1 MKRTRFNAAC
11 CGLMEKAKGIIRRKM
26 IENALK
32 SNELNVESELYNIND
47 QKNHLVKIL
56 AICKSEDL
64 KRHLQEMAD
73 LIQKEKELKA
83 SKDLSPEIL
92 AILDEEIEV
101 EEK

>member
-1 MKRTRFNAAC
+1 MKKTRFAAAC
-11 CGLMEKAKGIIRRKM
+11 NGFVEKAKGMVRRRM
-26 IENALK
+26 IDNALK
-32 SNELNVESELYNIND
+32 SNELNVESELYNINE
-47 QKNHLVKIL
+47 QKNQLVKTL
-56 AICKSEDL
+56 VNCKSEDL
-64 KRHLQEMAD
+64 KKHLQEIAD

>member
-11 CGLMEKAKGIIRRKM
+11 CGLIKKAKGIIRRKM

-56 AICKSEDL
+56 ATCKSEDL
-64 KRHLQEMAD
+64 KRYLQDMAD
-73 LIQKEKELKA
+73 LIQREKELKA
-83 SKDLSPEIL
+83 SKKLSSEII
-92 AILDEEIEV
+92 AVLDEEIEV

>member
-1 MKRTRFNAAC
+1 
-11 CGLMEKAKGIIRRKM
+11 M

-56 AICKSEDL
+56 ATCKSEDL
-64 KRHLQEMAD
+64 KKYLQDMAD
-73 LIQKEKELKA
+73 LIQREKELKA
-83 SKDLSPEIL
+83 SKKLSSEII

>member
-1 MKRTRFNAAC
+1 MKKTRFNAAC
-11 CGLMEKAKGIIRRKM
+11 CGFIEKAKGIVRRKM

-56 AICKSEDL
+56 ATCKSEDL
-64 KRHLQEMAD
+64 KKYLQDMAD
-73 LIQKEKELKA
+73 LIQREKELKA
-83 SKDLSPEIL
+83 SKKLSSEII
-92 AILDEEIEV
+92 AVLDEEIEV

>member
-1 MKRTRFNAAC
+1 MKKTRFAAAC
-11 CGLMEKAKGIIRRKM
+11 NGFVEKAKGMVRRRM
-26 IENALK
+26 IDNALK
-32 SNELNVESELYNIND
+32 SNELNVESELFNINE
-47 QKNHLVKIL
+47 QKNRLVKTL
-56 AICKSEDL
+56 VNCKSEDL
-64 KRHLQEMAD
+64 KKHLQEMAD

>member
-1 MKRTRFNAAC
+1 MKKTRFAAAC
-11 CGLMEKAKGIIRRKM
+11 NGFVEKAKGMIRRRM
-26 IENALK
+26 IDNALK
-32 SNELNVESELYNIND
+32 SNELNVESELYNINE
-47 QKNHLVKIL
+47 QKNCLVKTL
-56 AICKSEDL
+56 VTCKSEDL
-64 KRHLQEMAD
+64 KKHLQEMAD

>member
-1 MKRTRFNAAC
+1 MKKTRFNAAC
-11 CGLMEKAKGIIRRKM
+11 CGLMEKAKGIIRRKI

-56 AICKSEDL
+56 ATGKSEDL
-64 KRHLQEMAD
+64 KKYLQDMTA
-73 LIQKEKELKA
+73 LIQRVKELKA
-83 SKDLSPEIL
+83 AKNLSSEII

>member
-1 MKRTRFNAAC
+1 MKKTRFAAAC
-11 CGLMEKAKGIIRRKM
+11 NGFVEKAKGMIRRRM
-26 IENALK
+26 IDNALK
-32 SNELNVESELYNIND
+32 SNELNVESELYNINE
-47 QKNHLVKIL
+47 QKNQLVKIL
-56 AICKSEDL
+56 VTCKSEDL
-64 KRHLQEMAD
+64 KKHLQEMAD

>member
-1 MKRTRFNAAC
+1 MKKTRFAAAC
-11 CGLMEKAKGIIRRKM
+11 NGFVEKAKGMVRRKM
-26 IENALK
+26 IDNALK
-32 SNELNVESELYNIND
+32 SNELNVESELYNINE
-47 QKNHLVKIL
+47 QKNQLIKMLVT
-56 AICKSEDL
+56 CKSEDL

-83 SKDLSPEIL
+83 SKDLSSEIL

>member
-11 CGLMEKAKGIIRRKM
+11 CGLIEKAKGIVRRKM

-47 QKNHLVKIL
+47 QKNNLVKIL
-56 AICKSEDL
+56 ATCKSEDL
-64 KRHLQEMAD
+64 KKYLQDMAD
-73 LIQKEKELKA
+73 LIQREKELKA

>member
-1 MKRTRFNAAC
+1 MKKTRFAAAC
-11 CGLMEKAKGIIRRKM
+11 NGFVEKAKGMVRRRM
-26 IENALK
+26 IDNALK
-32 SNELNVESELYNIND
+32 SNELNVESELYNINE
-47 QKNHLVKIL
+47 QKNQLVKML
-56 AICKSEDL
+56 VTCKSEDL
-64 KRHLQEMAD
+64 KKHLQEMAD